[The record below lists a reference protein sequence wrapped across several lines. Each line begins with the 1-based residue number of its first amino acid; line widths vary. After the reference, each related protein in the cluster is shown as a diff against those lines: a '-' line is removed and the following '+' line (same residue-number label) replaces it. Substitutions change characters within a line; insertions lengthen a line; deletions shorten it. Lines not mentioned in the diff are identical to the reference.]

1 MKSIMGL
8 SAWRRFSVAP
18 KLAQPQQISLMSPQ
32 RKVDPSNPFLMRGKG
47 ANIDAAGINLGGNYN
62 VSLTHFFSLP
72 VLEKK
77 ECE

>member
-1 MKSIMGL
+1 
-8 SAWRRFSVAP
+8 
-18 KLAQPQQISLMSPQ
+18 
-32 RKVDPSNPFLMRGKG
+32 MRGKG